1 MITRIQLMKVH
12 AVLAAFTLPVAIMFM
27 VTGALYTWGIK
38 GSYTNEVYEVPLT
51 EILTPELTTLTSLVV
66 KELDQRDISLPE
78 GKAKVKKIGS
88 AFMLE
93 WTGSTKDI
101 SLEPTGRDLVA
112 KLTVKETSWYRNL
125 VQLHKAKGGVVF
137 KVYAAFFAFVLGML
151 LISGFMM
158 AWQTPKLKR
167 ITSFFIDGIPVIK
180 PSTYQSERACSSA
193 KR

>member
-12 AVLAAFTLPVAIMFM
+12 ALLAAFTLPVAVMFM

-38 GSYTNEVYEVPLT
+38 GSYTQEVYEVPLT
-51 EILTPELTTLTSLVV
+51 ETLIPELVTLTSLAVR
-66 KELDQRDISLPE
+66 ELDVRDISLPE
-78 GKAKVKKIGS
+78 GKAKVKTIGS

-101 SLEPTGRDLVA
+101 SLEPTDRDLVA

-167 ITSFFIDGIPVIK
+167 ITLGAFAAGIISFLVIGGF
-180 PSTYQSERACSSA
+180 S
-193 KR
+193 

>member
-1 MITRIQLMKVH
+1 MKVH
-12 AVLAAFTLPVAIMFM
+12 AVLAAFTLPVAVMFM

-38 GSYTNEVYEVPLT
+38 GSYTSEVYEVSLT
-51 EILTPELTTLTSLVV
+51 KILTPELVTLKTVAI

-78 GKAKVKKIGS
+78 GKAKVKTIGS

-101 SLEPTGRDLVA
+101 SLEPTDRELVA
-112 KLTVKETSWYRNL
+112 TLTVKETSWYRNL
-125 VQLHKAKGGVVF
+125 VQLHKAKGGIIF

-158 AWQTPKLKR
+158 AWQTPKLKQ
-167 ITSFFIDGIPVIK
+167 ITLGAFAAGIISFLVIGGL
-180 PSTYQSERACSSA
+180 S
-193 KR
+193 

>member
-51 EILTPELTTLTSLVV
+51 EMLTPELTTLTSLVV

-101 SLEPTGRDLVA
+101 SLEPTDRDLVA

-137 KVYAAFFAFVLGML
+137 KVYAAFFAFVLGLL

-167 ITSFFIDGIPVIK
+167 ITLGAFAAGIMSFIVIGGL
-180 PSTYQSERACSSA
+180 S
-193 KR
+193 

>member
-1 MITRIQLMKVH
+1 MITRIQLMKIH

-51 EILTPELTTLTSLVV
+51 EMLTPELTTLTSLVV

-101 SLEPTGRDLVA
+101 NLEPTDRDLVA

-167 ITSFFIDGIPVIK
+167 ITLGAFAAGIMSFIVIGGL
-180 PSTYQSERACSSA
+180 S
-193 KR
+193 

>member
-1 MITRIQLMKVH
+1 MITRIQLMKIH

-51 EILTPELTTLTSLVV
+51 EMLTPELTTLTSLVV

-101 SLEPTGRDLVA
+101 NLEPTDRDLVA

-137 KVYAAFFAFVLGML
+137 KVYAAFFAFVLGLL

-167 ITSFFIDGIPVIK
+167 ITLGAFAAGIMSFIVIGGL
-180 PSTYQSERACSSA
+180 S
-193 KR
+193 

>member
-12 AVLAAFTLPVAIMFM
+12 ALLAAFTLPVAVMFM

-51 EILTPELTTLTSLVV
+51 EMLTPELTTLTSLVV

-101 SLEPTGRDLVA
+101 SLEPTDRDLVA

-137 KVYAAFFAFVLGML
+137 KVYAAFFAFVLGLL

-167 ITSFFIDGIPVIK
+167 ITLGAFAAGIMSFIVIGGL
-180 PSTYQSERACSSA
+180 S
-193 KR
+193 

>member
-158 AWQTPKLKR
+158 AWQTPKLKQ
-167 ITSFFIDGIPVIK
+167 ITLGAFAAGIMSFIVIGGL
-180 PSTYQSERACSSA
+180 S
-193 KR
+193 

>member
-1 MITRIQLMKVH
+1 VITRIQLMKVH

-158 AWQTPKLKR
+158 AWQTPKLKQ
-167 ITSFFIDGIPVIK
+167 ITLGAFAAGIMSFIVIGGL
-180 PSTYQSERACSSA
+180 S
-193 KR
+193 

>member
-12 AVLAAFTLPVAIMFM
+12 ALLAAFTLPVAVMFM

-38 GSYTNEVYEVPLT
+38 GSYTQEVYEVPLT
-51 EILTPELTTLTSLVV
+51 EILIPELVTLTSLAVR
-66 KELDQRDISLPE
+66 ELDQRDISLPE
-78 GKAKVKKIGS
+78 GKAKVKTIGS

-101 SLEPTGRDLVA
+101 SLEPTDRDLVA

-167 ITSFFIDGIPVIK
+167 ITLGAFAAGIISFLVIGGF
-180 PSTYQSERACSSA
+180 S
-193 KR
+193 

>member
-51 EILTPELTTLTSLVV
+51 EMLTPELTTLTSLVV

-137 KVYAAFFAFVLGML
+137 KVYAACFAFVLGML

-167 ITSFFIDGIPVIK
+167 ITLGASAAGIISFLLIGGL
-180 PSTYQSERACSSA
+180 S
-193 KR
+193 

>member
-1 MITRIQLMKVH
+1 MRYLQHLHCPLRLCLWSQAPCIL
-12 AVLAAFTLPVAIMFM
+12 
-27 VTGALYTWGIK
+27 GASKEVIP
-38 GSYTNEVYEVPLT
+38 SEVYEVPLT
-51 EILTPELTTLTSLVV
+51 ETLIPELVTLTSLAVR
-66 KELDQRDISLPE
+66 ELDVRDISLPE
-78 GKAKVKKIGS
+78 GKAKVKTIGS

-101 SLEPTGRDLVA
+101 SLEPTDRDLVA

-167 ITSFFIDGIPVIK
+167 ITLGAFAAGIISFLVIGGF
-180 PSTYQSERACSSA
+180 S
-193 KR
+193 

>member
-12 AVLAAFTLPVAIMFM
+12 ALLAAFTLPVAVMFM

-38 GSYTNEVYEVPLT
+38 GSYTSEVYEVPLT
-51 EILTPELTTLTSLVV
+51 EILVPELVTLTTVAV
-66 KELDQRDISLPE
+66 RELDQRDISLPE

-167 ITSFFIDGIPVIK
+167 ITLGAFAAGIISFIVIGGL
-180 PSTYQSERACSSA
+180 S
-193 KR
+193 